1 MLILG
6 LTGGI
11 ATGKSTVSEIL
22 SQAPYNV
29 PIIDADILAR
39 RVVSPGT
46 RAYYKI
52 IAHFSSTI
60 PDLLTETPSGDNGS
74 QARRGSG
81 APLNRMALARYVF
94 GNSKECRENRAV
106 LNSIVHPA
114 VRLEIFKEVLQKYI
128 CGHWIV
134 VLDVPLLF
142 ESHLDLLCGAVLVV
156 AVQDEKIQMRRLQN
170 RDVQLSTAEAEARIQ
185 SQANLSTKIQKCINR
200 GKDNGIVI
208 YNDGDIQEL
217 KREIQQVMSKIRIS
231 HPRWWTYILWF
242 FPPIACCLGLWN
254 LGRSWHLNRKWEQ
267 QEEQAKAKL

>member
-39 RVVSPGT
+39 RVISPGT
-46 RAYYKI
+46 RAFNKI
-52 IAHFSSTI
+52 VAHFSPTI
-60 PDLLTETPSGDNGS
+60 PDLLIETLSGDNGS
-74 QARRGSG
+74 QVREGGG
-81 APLNRMALARYVF
+81 ATLNRVALARCVF

-114 VRLEIFKEVLQKYI
+114 VRLEIIKEVLKKYI

-156 AVQDEKIQMRRLQN
+156 AVQDANIQMRRLQN
-170 RDVQLSTAEAEARIQ
+170 RDVHLSTADAEARIQ
-185 SQANLSTKIQKCINR
+185 SQANLSTKVRKCLHR
-200 GKDNGIVI
+200 GKNNGMVI
-208 YNDGDIQEL
+208 YNDGDFQEL
-217 KREIQQVMSKIRIS
+217 KREIQHLMSKFSIS

-242 FPPIACCLGLWN
+242 FPPFACLLGLWH